1 MIVQAMRL
9 PTSLALLLFIFIA
22 QPAFAQVSH
31 EPILAK
37 RGTLILNDDF
47 TIDRAKGW
55 VKLPGGSS
63 ARAGA
68 AEWKK
73 MDGFYR
79 SGWHP
84 GSGHAPVMVYQGDF
98 TNVVVQCV
106 FRCGEITEDYHHQC
120 FRLALDNRELYTGH
134 VLSAWANQNN
144 DFIDT
149 GLLLQHIRKTP
160 EKVVLA
166 DLRLDKRPIHLV
178 PGKWY
183 TATLEVV
190 KDQVLYRVQGE
201 DEAEPVIA
209 SAQFKELNVP
219 KLTMS
224 ITLGTTP
231 HDLKSLK
238 VWKAKPNPQWE
249 VQKDKLLS
257 KRKMA
262 NSPGQ

>member
-1 MIVQAMRL
+1 MQL
-9 PTSLALLLFIFIA
+9 PSSLALLLFTLIP
-22 QPAFAQVSH
+22 QPTFAQVSL

-37 RGTLILNDDF
+37 RGTLILDDDF
-47 TIDRAKGW
+47 TIDRAKSW
-55 VKLPGGSS
+55 VQLPGGSS

-73 MDGFYR
+73 LNGFYR

-84 GSGHAPVMVYQGDF
+84 GGGHTPVMAYQGDF

-106 FRCGEITEDYHHQC
+106 FRCGEMTEDYHHQC

-144 DFIDT
+144 NFIER
-149 GLLLQHIRKTP
+149 GLLLQQIRKTP

-166 DLRLDKRPIHLV
+166 DLRLDKQHIQLV

-201 DEAEPVIA
+201 HETKPVITYG
-209 SAQFKELNVP
+209 QFTELNVP

-224 ITLGTTP
+224 VTLGTTP

-238 VWKAKPNPQWE
+238 VWKAKPNPRWE
-249 VQKDKLLS
+249 VLKGKLLS
-257 KRKMA
+257 KRK
-262 NSPGQ
+262 NRNH